1 MKRASDVAAADAA
14 FIAAAAPA
22 IAAERDRLKALCVEL
37 LVAFKD
43 MADVAAKAILKSG
56 TDAEYAASQR
66 EAVAVIAKANGVL
79 NEKGE

>member
-37 LVAFKD
+37 LDTLQRGRHGLLSTMNYTTQVEIRL
-43 MADVAAKAILKSG
+43 DVSQDIAEFDAA
-56 TDAEYAASQR
+56 
-66 EAVAVIAKANGVL
+66 IAKATESL
-79 NEKGE
+79 Q